1 MYMGKIISSK
11 AVTVLAAIIAV
22 VALAVGPFIVS
33 SSNLVQSAYAR
44 QPGDDFDYCYNYT
57 LADGNTGF
65 ECVFHQDNKTS
76 KTTCERGR
84 EAFLAANP
92 GATASK
98 CKLVN

>member
-1 MYMGKIISSK
+1 MGKIISNK
-11 AVTVLAAIIAV
+11 AVMVLSAIITV
-22 VALAVGPFIVS
+22 VALAAGPFIAS

-44 QPGDDFDYCYNYT
+44 QPGDDYDYCFNYT

-65 ECVFHQDNKTS
+65 ECIFHEDNKTS
-76 KTTCERGR
+76 KSTCERGR
-84 EAFLAANP
+84 EALLATNP